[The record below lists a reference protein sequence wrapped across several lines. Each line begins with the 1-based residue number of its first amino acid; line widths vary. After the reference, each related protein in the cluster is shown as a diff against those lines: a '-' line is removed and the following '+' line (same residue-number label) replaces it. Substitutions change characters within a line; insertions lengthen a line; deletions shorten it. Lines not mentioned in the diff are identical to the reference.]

1 MKWFSKLSLCL
12 IGLSFLATSCVDLEF
27 DEPPVEGIDPN
38 ITANATIADLKNIY
52 LPGQLTVIEEDV
64 VVKGIVVADDRSGN
78 FYRNFI
84 FQDETAGIEILIN
97 LTDAYNFFPIGRELY
112 IDCKGLVLGE
122 YNGIIQLGG
131 YIYTED
137 GGQQLGDIIDY
148 NTRIARGQIVG
159 EPEPKVKTIN
169 ELTAD
174 DISTLVRLENVEF
187 LCEEVNLPYSDP
199 IGRVTL
205 NRTITDCD
213 GNTIVLRSSGFADF
227 AAELIPQGNGS
238 ITGIYSVFGDTKQFY
253 IRELD
258 DVQLTEARC
267 TEQNC
272 GPTGAEE
279 LISIS
284 SLRELYLNGASAAPE
299 NTKIKG
305 VVISDYTTAN
315 MNGQNLVIQDETAG
329 IVVRFQ
335 SSHTFALGQEIE
347 IVVGAQE
354 LSEFNSLMQVNG
366 VGLNFAVPLG
376 SGVLPT
382 PREATVAEILAN
394 LESWESTLVKINGAT
409 ITGSSTFAGS
419 TTVNDG
425 TGSIDMFTQFGAT
438 FADEALPSGTVDM
451 VAIVSQF
458 TDPQV
463 LIRNLSDVGGNGGNG
478 GGDPVQIDIMELR
491 QMYESGSVS
500 GPVDRFIR
508 GVVVSDKD
516 NANWHERNLVIQDE
530 TGGIIVRFEAGH
542 NFSMGEEIE
551 VNVSGEE
558 LSEFNGLLQV
568 NNVPNTGALSYG
580 PGTLPTPRQA
590 TIAEIKAND
599 EAWESTLVTII
610 DVAFADAGTFSG
622 SKTLSDGTGEIVIF
636 TRTQASFANSNVP
649 TGPIS
654 LTAIVSEFNEVQV
667 NIRNLDDIQQ

>member
-12 IGLSFLATSCVDLEF
+12 LGLSFVVTSCVDLEF

-52 LPGQLTVIEEDV
+52 LPGQLTVIEEDL

-137 GGQQLGDIIDY
+137 GGSQLGDIIDY

-169 ELTAD
+169 ELRAD

-187 LCEEVNLPYSDP
+187 LCEEVNLPFSDP
-199 IGRVTL
+199 IGRTTL
-205 NRTITDCD
+205 NRTLTDCD

-227 AAELIPQGNGS
+227 AADLIPQGNGS
-238 ITGIYSVFGDTKQFY
+238 VTGIYSVFGDTKQFY
-253 IRELD
+253 IRELE

-279 LISIS
+279 QISIS
-284 SLRELYLNGASAAPE
+284 SLRELFVNGASTAPD
-299 NTKIKG
+299 NKKIKG

-315 MNGQNLVIQDETAG
+315 LNGQNLFLQDETAG

-335 SSHTFALGQEIE
+335 SSHAFALGQEIE
-347 IVVGAQE
+347 VIVSGQE
-354 LSEFNSLMQVNG
+354 LSEFNGLIQVNG

-394 LESWESTLVKINGAT
+394 LENWESTLVKITGAT
-409 ITGSSTFAGS
+409 ITGSTTFAGA

-425 TGSIDMFTQFGAT
+425 TGSIDMFTQFSAT
-438 FADEALPSGTVDM
+438 FADEALPSGAVDM

-458 TDPQV
+458 NDPQV
-463 LIRNLSDVGGNGGNG
+463 IIRNLSDVGGGGNS
-478 GGDPVQIDIMELR
+478 GGDPTQISIMELR
-491 QMYESGSVS
+491 QLFESGSVS

-508 GVVVSDKD
+508 GVVISDKD
-516 NANWHERNLVIQDE
+516 NANWHERNLVIQDA
-530 TGGIIVRFEAGH
+530 TGGIVVRFDAAH
-542 NFSMGEEIE
+542 SFAMGEEIE

-568 NNVPNTGALSYG
+568 NNVPNTSGLSFG
-580 PGTLPTPRQA
+580 LGTLPNPRQA

-610 DVAFADAGTFSG
+610 DATFSDAGTFSG

-636 TRTQASFANSNVP
+636 TRTQASFASSNVP
-649 TGPIS
+649 TGPVS
-654 LTAIVSEFNEVQV
+654 VTAIVSEFNEVQV
-667 NIRNLDDIQQ
+667 NIRNLGDIEQ